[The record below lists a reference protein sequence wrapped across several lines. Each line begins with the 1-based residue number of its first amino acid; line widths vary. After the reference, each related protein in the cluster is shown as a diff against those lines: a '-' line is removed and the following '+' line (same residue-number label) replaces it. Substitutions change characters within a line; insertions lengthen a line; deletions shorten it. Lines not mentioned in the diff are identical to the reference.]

1 MRRVLILA
9 VLTLTVLGCQKP
21 MLSPEDYE
29 TVAKDPRRDTEKAR
43 LETAAAVRMIDSRQL
58 DDAEKTLR
66 GALVADVFYGPAHND
81 LGLVYFHQKRL
92 YLAALEFQYAV
103 KLMPNTTEPKNNLG
117 MVFESIGRLEDAE
130 RCYDEALSIE
140 PDNAQVT
147 ENLARVCVRLARK
160 DDKTRKLLQAVVMKS
175 DRSDWVAWAR
185 ERLVTMGQSEPAGG
199 RSLPPTALS
208 PDATSGETPLPPPPM
223 HEAAP
228 SPGEPEAVPP
238 SK

>member
-1 MRRVLILA
+1 MLA
-9 VLTLTVLGCQKP
+9 VAAIAVAGCQKP
-21 MLSPEDYE
+21 MLTPEDYE

-43 LETAAAVRMIDSRQL
+43 LETAAAIHMIENHEF

-130 RCYDEALSIE
+130 RCYDEALAIE

-147 ENLARVCVRLARK
+147 ENLARVCIRMARK
-160 DDKTRKLLQAVVMKS
+160 DDKTRKLLQNVVAKS
-175 DRSDWVAWAR
+175 DRPDWVAWAR
-185 ERLVTMGQSEPAGG
+185 ERLVTMGQPEPAGG
-199 RSLPPTALS
+199 RTLPPTGLA
-208 PDATSGETPLPPPPM
+208 PGVTSGEAPVPPPLM
-223 HEAAP
+223 HEAVP
-228 SPGEPEAVPP
+228 SLAAPEAAQP